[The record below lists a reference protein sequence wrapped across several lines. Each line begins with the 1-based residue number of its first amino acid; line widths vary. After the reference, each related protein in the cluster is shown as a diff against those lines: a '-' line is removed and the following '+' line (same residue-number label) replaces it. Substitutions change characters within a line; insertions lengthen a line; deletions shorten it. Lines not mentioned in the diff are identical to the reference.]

1 MSLSCV
7 SEISGDL
14 VTVGSD
20 TESGGSTVRLH
31 TINIALVGS
40 VTTRDYITAVCFSTA
55 PDGVAINV
63 IATGM
68 SNGVIRYL
76 SQLFG

>member
-1 MSLSCV
+1 M

-20 TESGGSTVRLH
+20 AESGGSTVRLH

-68 SNGVIRYL
+68 SNGVIR
-76 SQLFG
+76 